1 MQLSYCN
8 EVHGFSLY
16 SSRHTHCALRLMNSD
31 NVFVIAA
38 DMGTSVAMISS
49 TYGHVPRAVS
59 QASSDKLAQLLYG
72 T

>member
-1 MQLSYCN
+1 
-8 EVHGFSLY
+8 
-16 SSRHTHCALRLMNSD
+16 MNSD

-38 DMGTSVAMISS
+38 DMGTSVAMISA

>member
-1 MQLSYCN
+1 
-8 EVHGFSLY
+8 
-16 SSRHTHCALRLMNSD
+16 MNSD

-38 DMGTSVAMISS
+38 EMGTSVAMISS
-49 TYGHVPRAVS
+49 TYGHVARAVS

>member
-1 MQLSYCN
+1 
-8 EVHGFSLY
+8 
-16 SSRHTHCALRLMNSD
+16 MNSD

-49 TYGHVPRAVS
+49 TYGHVPRSVS
-59 QASSDKLAQLLYG
+59 QTSSDRLAQLLYG

>member
-1 MQLSYCN
+1 
-8 EVHGFSLY
+8 
-16 SSRHTHCALRLMNSD
+16 MNSD

-59 QASSDKLAQLLYG
+59 LASSDRLAKLLYG